1 MERLKKIRINPIVKK
16 DLRVLSRSMKI
27 AWGIFAY
34 EAVLLVV
41 FLFAIW
47 IIFDEMGGYG
57 YSSNYQSFVTLF
69 PMISALEFGIIAL
82 LMPIM
87 TATAVSGEKERQTFD
102 ILLTTVMTP
111 RAIIR
116 GKVGSA
122 VIRVMVF
129 MIGSIPLMA
138 LSFTLGGLS
147 WSNLFI
153 TMIAFLLFAILTGS
167 FGIFAS
173 TLTRK
178 SITAI
183 ILTYVFYF
191 VFINVTAVPTLI
203 INVSRAFGG
212 SSGSTSILLLFN
224 PVAAIIELFVMMLG
238 GENLFGG
245 SALGWMSG
253 WVWLIVS
260 GVIMFGFSLLF
271 QELAARR
278 IDPLFGYVSNTNKKQ
293 LPGMALN
300 TQQMQQPVPA
310 NWAPQ
315 QIEQPQPGESVQQ
328 PLTSMQDPAATM
340 QQTVAPMQETAAE
353 ETSPIAPITEPI
365 APIQEPIA
373 PVTDPIAPIQEPIAP
388 VQEPIFPVQTA
399 EAVESKEAVT
409 QAADSGDDGDASNTT
424 GE

>member
-1 MERLKKIRINPIVKK
+1 
-16 DLRVLSRSMKI
+16 
-27 AWGIFAY
+27 
-34 EAVLLVV
+34 
-41 FLFAIW
+41 
-47 IIFDEMGGYG
+47 
-57 YSSNYQSFVTLF
+57 
-69 PMISALEFGIIAL
+69 
-82 LMPIM
+82 
-87 TATAVSGEKERQTFD
+87 
-102 ILLTTVMTP
+102 
-111 RAIIR
+111 
-116 GKVGSA
+116 
-122 VIRVMVF
+122 
-129 MIGSIPLMA
+129 
-138 LSFTLGGLS
+138 
-147 WSNLFI
+147 
-153 TMIAFLLFAILTGS
+153 
-167 FGIFAS
+167 
-173 TLTRK
+173 TRK

-300 TQQMQQPVPA
+300 TQQMQQLVPA

-315 QIEQPQPGESVQQ
+315 QIEQPQAQSAKPVQEMNT
-328 PLTSMQDPAATM
+328 P
-340 QQTVAPMQETAAE
+340 VQE
-353 ETSPIAPITEPI
+353 PIAPVTSPI

-388 VQEPIFPVQTA
+388 VTDPIAPVTDPIAPIQESIAPVQEPISPIQTA
-399 EAVESKEAVT
+399 EAVESKEAVM
-409 QAADSGDDGDASNTT
+409 QAADSGDDGDASNNT